1 MQNVRINIGPQKIET
16 RVSLPASKS
25 LSNRLLIIRALC
37 DDGFAIENLSDA
49 DDTKILEQCLQQIHE
64 YRIFS
69 VQDAGTALRF
79 LTAVFAIT
87 HGNRLLTGTPR
98 LLERPVGPLV
108 DALNRLGAKIHYF
121 DKKGFPP
128 LVINGSEIRGGKV
141 AVDAGISSQFVSAL
155 LLIAPA
161 LPEGLEISLKNAVA
175 SAPYIR
181 MTLGLMNY
189 FGVVTA
195 WNDDLIKI
203 EPQKYKAK
211 DIFVEADWSA
221 AAFWYEIAALAED
234 AEIELIGLNEHSLQ
248 GDAVVADVFSKL
260 GVQTTLLPDA
270 IKLTKCPV
278 ESGLQEFDFFENPDM
293 FPAVI
298 ATCVGSGISCR
309 FTGLQNLAIK
319 ESDRVTA
326 MLTELEKFGYRFRRD
341 VDGSLMSENSKQI
354 KISQIINC
362 NSYNDHRIAMA
373 LSPLSLKGFTLNIDN
388 ASCVAKSYP
397 SYFEDI
403 KNAGFDTWFSEND

>member
-1 MQNVRINIGPQKIET
+1 MQKVQISIGPRKIKT

-37 DDGFAIENLSDA
+37 DDGFTIENLSDA
-49 DDTKILEQCLQQIHE
+49 DDTKILEQCLQKIHE

-69 VQDAGTALRF
+69 VQDAGTALRS

-87 HGNRLLTGTPR
+87 QGNRLLTGTPR

-108 DALNRLGAKIHYF
+108 EALNRLGAKIHYF

-141 AVDAGISSQFVSAL
+141 AVDAGMSSQFVSAL

-181 MTLGLMNY
+181 MTLRLMNY
-189 FGVVTA
+189 FGVVST

-211 DIFVEADWSA
+211 NISVETDWSA
-221 AAFWYEIAALAED
+221 AAFWYEIAALSED
-234 AEIELIGLNEHSLQ
+234 AEIELIGLKEHSLQ
-248 GDAVVADVFSKL
+248 GDAVIADVFNKL
-260 GVQTTLLPDA
+260 GVQTTVLPGS
-270 IKLTKCPV
+270 IKLTKCPM
-278 ESGLQEFDFFENPDM
+278 ESGLPEFDFFENPDM

-298 ATCVGSGISCR
+298 ATCAGLGISCR

-326 MLTELEKFGYRFRRD
+326 MITELEKFGYRFMRD
-341 VDGSLMSENSKQI
+341 VDGSLMSEDSNQL
-354 KISQIINC
+354 KITQTINC
-362 NSYNDHRIAMA
+362 NSYNDHRIVMA

-403 KNAGFDTWFSEND
+403 KNAGFDTCFSEND

>member
-1 MQNVRINIGPQKIET
+1 MQNVRINTGPNKIQT

-49 DDTKILEQCLQQIHE
+49 DDTKILEQCLQKIHE

-69 VQDAGTALRF
+69 VHDAGTALRF

-87 HGNRLLTGTPR
+87 HGNRLLTGSPR

-121 DKKGFPP
+121 DKMGFPP

-141 AVDAGISSQFVSAL
+141 AVDAGMSSQFVSAL

-189 FGVVTA
+189 FGIVTA
-195 WNDDLIKI
+195 WNDDLIKV
-203 EPQKYKAK
+203 ESQKYKAK
-211 DIFVEADWSA
+211 NIIVEADWSA
-221 AAFWYEIAALAED
+221 AAFWYEIAALAEE
-234 AEIELIGLNEHSLQ
+234 AEIELRGLNEHSLQ
-248 GDAVVADVFSKL
+248 GDAVIADVFSKL
-260 GVQTTLLPDA
+260 GVQTTVLPDA
-270 IKLTKCPV
+270 IKLTKCHV

-298 ATCVGSGISCR
+298 ATCAALGVSCR
-309 FTGLQNLAIK
+309 FTGLQNLDIK

-326 MLTELEKFGYRFRRD
+326 MLTELEKFGYHFSRD
-341 VDGSLMSENSKQI
+341 VDGSLMSEKSNQL
-354 KISQIINC
+354 KISQIVNC

-373 LSPLSLKGFTLNIDN
+373 LSPLSLKGFNINISD

-397 SYFEDI
+397 SFFEDI
-403 KNAGFDTWFSEND
+403 KNAGFDTCFS

>member
-1 MQNVRINIGPQKIET
+1 MQNVQISIGSKKIKT
-16 RVSLPASKS
+16 HVSLPASKS

-37 DDGFAIENLSDA
+37 DDGFTIENLADA
-49 DDTKILEQCLQQIHE
+49 DDTKILEQCLQKIHE

-141 AVDAGISSQFVSAL
+141 AVDAGMSSQFVSAL

-189 FGVVTA
+189 FGVVST

-211 DIFVEADWSA
+211 NIFVEADWSA
-221 AAFWYEIAALAED
+221 AAFWYEMAALAED

-248 GDAVVADVFSKL
+248 GDAAMAGVFSKL
-260 GVQTTLLPDA
+260 GVQTTVLPGS

-278 ESGLQEFDFFENPDM
+278 ESGLQEFDFFENPDL
-293 FPAVI
+293 FPAI
-298 ATCVGSGISCR
+298 ITTCAASCISCR
-309 FTGLQNLAIK
+309 FTGLQNLVIK
-319 ESDRVTA
+319 ESDRVTS
-326 MLTELEKFGYRFRRD
+326 MLTELEKFGYHFRWE
-341 VDGSLMSENSKQI
+341 VDGGLISENCNGQ
-354 KISQIINC
+354 KITQTVSC

-388 ASCVAKSYP
+388 ASCIAKSYP

-403 KNAGFDTWFSEND
+403 KNAGFDTCFSENA

>member
-1 MQNVRINIGPQKIET
+1 MQNVQISIGSKKIKT

-37 DDGFAIENLSDA
+37 EDGFDIENLSDA
-49 DDTKILEQCLQQIHE
+49 DDTKILGQCIENINDYHV
-64 YRIFS
+64 FD
-69 VQDAGTALRF
+69 VHDAGTALRF

-87 HGNRLLTGTPR
+87 HGNRMLTGTPR

-108 DALNRLGAKIHYF
+108 DALNRLGAKIHYP

-128 LVINGSEIRGGKV
+128 LVINGSEIRGGKIS
-141 AVDAGISSQFVSAL
+141 VDAGMSSQFISAL
-155 LLIAPA
+155 LLIAPT
-161 LPEGLEISLKNAVA
+161 LPEGLEILLKNAVA

-189 FGVVTA
+189 FGVNTE

-203 EPQKYKAK
+203 KPQKYKAK
-211 DIFVEADWSA
+211 NYIVEADWSA
-221 AAFWYEIAALAED
+221 AAFWYEIASLAED
-234 AEIELIGLNEHSLQ
+234 AEIELTGLNGHSLQ

-260 GVQTTLLPDA
+260 GVRTTILPNS

-278 ESGLQEFDFFENPDM
+278 ETGLLELDFFENPDM

-298 ATCVGSGISCR
+298 ATCAALGVSCR

-326 MLTELEKFGYRFRRD
+326 MVTELEKFGCHFSRD
-341 VDGSLMSENSKQI
+341 AAGNIVSEKSNQP
-354 KISQIINC
+354 KIAQSVNC

-373 LSPLSLKGFTLNIDN
+373 LAPLSLKGFAINIDN

-397 SYFEDI
+397 AYFEDI
-403 KNAGFDTWFSEND
+403 KNAGFDSCFSENA